1 MTRSALRLIVPLSF
15 LLAAPLAC
23 SGPESAN
30 KGQGVGEDDANSDGT
45 IGDGLG
51 NDDDGGLTV
60 LDDAPAEEQDP
71 GKVEEDCDSTIE
83 MIVRDFNASHPD
95 MQANNGG
102 WGDIGCGM
110 VMPDLAIGADGS
122 RSPVFQAS
130 NGTGK
135 RAIVNGVIA
144 CNPWHEQT
152 NPQPADIQE
161 ISSEATFNEWYS
173 NVEGTNMTFSHT
185 VQLAPLDGNDKVYYF
200 DSSESG
206 NFFPADGLGFNEVT
220 DGHNYHFTTEAHVR
234 FVYQAGDKFTFSGD
248 DDMWIFINGKLAL
261 DLGGLHNPLS
271 ATIDFDA
278 QAADLGITP
287 GKAYNMDIFHAERHT
302 SDSNYRVETSIG
314 CFEVV
319 EVPQVVV
326 R

>member
-15 LLAAPLAC
+15 LLATPLAC

-95 MQANNGG
+95 MEADHEGQGEV
-102 WGDIGCGM
+102 GCGM

-122 RSPVFQAS
+122 RTPVFQAS
-130 NGTGK
+130 SGTGT
-135 RAIVNGVIA
+135 RSIEGGIISCVPLGEHYT
-144 CNPWHEQT
+144 P
-152 NPQPADIQE
+152 PAE
-161 ISSEATFNEWYS
+161 IESAATFNQWYS
-173 NVEGTNMTFSHT
+173 NIDTVNSTFSHT
-185 VQLAPLDGNDKVYYF
+185 VQLAQLPGNDKIYYF
-200 DSSESG
+200 DSKDSG
-206 NFFPADGLGFNEVT
+206 GFFPADGKGFAEST
-220 DGHNYHFTTEAHVR
+220 AGHNFHFTTEAHVR

-278 QAADLGITP
+278 QAAGLGITP

-302 SDSNYRVETSIG
+302 STSNYRVETSIG